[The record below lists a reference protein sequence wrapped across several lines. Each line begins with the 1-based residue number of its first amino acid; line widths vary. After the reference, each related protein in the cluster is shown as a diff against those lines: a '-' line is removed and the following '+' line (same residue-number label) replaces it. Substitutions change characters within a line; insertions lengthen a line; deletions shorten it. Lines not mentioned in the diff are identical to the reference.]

1 MFTGDF
7 PAHDVWLQSR
17 DENRRHGKV
26 ATDLVKKYFP
36 ETTVINNIGNH
47 EPFPVNRLDFSS
59 MKNIE
64 SWCVVSKWILIFVSN
79 IGFNC
84 LVLLCFSMPLPSVD
98 DPKFSASW
106 IYEYLGEQFAQW
118 LPEEAKVTFSD
129 HGFFTYQLKPGFRI
143 VSLNTILNLGYN
155 L

>member
-36 ETTVINNIGNH
+36 ETTVLNNIGNH

-64 SWCVVSKWILIFVSN
+64 SIKMDFNFSL
-79 IGFNC
+79 GFNC

-118 LPEEAKVTFSD
+118 LPEEAKITFSD

>member
-36 ETTVINNIGNH
+36 DTTVINNIGNH

-59 MKNIE
+59 MKNTE
-64 SWCVVSKWILIFVSN
+64 SIKMDFNFRL
-79 IGFNC
+79 GFNC

>member
-47 EPFPVNRLDFSS
+47 EPFPVNRLDCHFDEKYRKL
-59 MKNIE
+59 MCGIKIDRNFR
-64 SWCVVSKWILIFVSN
+64 L
-79 IGFNC
+79 
-84 LVLLCFSMPLPSVD
+84 
-98 DPKFSASW
+98 
-106 IYEYLGEQFAQW
+106 EY
-118 LPEEAKVTFSD
+118 
-129 HGFFTYQLKPGFRI
+129 RI
-143 VSLNTILNLGYN
+143 
-155 L
+155 